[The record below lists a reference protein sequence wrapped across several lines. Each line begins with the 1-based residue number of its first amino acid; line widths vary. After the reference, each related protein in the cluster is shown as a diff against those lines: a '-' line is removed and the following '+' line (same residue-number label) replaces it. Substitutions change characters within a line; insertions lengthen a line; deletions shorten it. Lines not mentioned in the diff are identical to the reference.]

1 MHGVQSSQDRGSGP
15 PYHTL
20 PSQLHCVHGC
30 GPNLTARA
38 GARAVLGAAGWDR
51 ALEGDLVKADK
62 QLRQLFTELLVL
74 VDVLRQLGGHSV
86 VLM

>member
-1 MHGVQSSQDRGSGP
+1 M
-15 PYHTL
+15 
-20 PSQLHCVHGC
+20 
-30 GPNLTARA
+30 
-38 GARAVLGAAGWDR
+38 GAAGWDR

-74 VDVLRQLGGHSV
+74 VDVLRQLGGHSE